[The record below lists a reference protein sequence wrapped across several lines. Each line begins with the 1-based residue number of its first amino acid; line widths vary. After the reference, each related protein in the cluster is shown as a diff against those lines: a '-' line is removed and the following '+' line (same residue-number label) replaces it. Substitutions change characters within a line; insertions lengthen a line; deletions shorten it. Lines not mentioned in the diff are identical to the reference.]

1 MRTSERPKNL
11 FRVFVADHDEG
22 DGERIAT
29 KLLHAISHAGFAGAT
44 VTNAWFGYG
53 GRPLMEST
61 NQSFVI
67 DIVDDADR
75 TDALL
80 AILDDVPDLAGL
92 VVIEQVRAIRYTR
105 PTS

>member
-1 MRTSERPKNL
+1 M
-11 FRVFVADHDEG
+11 ADHDDG

-29 KLLHAISHAGFAGAT
+29 KLLHAISNAGFVGAT

-61 NQSFVI
+61 NHSIVI

-80 AILDDVPDLAGL
+80 AILDEVPDLAGL
-92 VVIEQVRAIRYTR
+92 LVIEHVRAIRYTR
-105 PTS
+105 PPS